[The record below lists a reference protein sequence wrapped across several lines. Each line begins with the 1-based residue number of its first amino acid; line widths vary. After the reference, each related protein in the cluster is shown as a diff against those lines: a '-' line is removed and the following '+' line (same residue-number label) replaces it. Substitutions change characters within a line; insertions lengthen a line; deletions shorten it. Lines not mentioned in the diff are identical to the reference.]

1 MRRVHIWHRL
11 VALLSILAVPVNASA
26 QTVGGAAA
34 SPRASSV
41 DWRSGIA
48 IVAVILLLL
57 IAIGVAVKLYDVK
70 RRRAEENAALQSSLS
85 DALLLERSIV
95 GLPVAPFVSQSV
107 WPHSSVVIAVRGSVP
122 TQELR
127 DAVMQLV
134 EREAFRR
141 HPGARAEDQLQVDP
155 RIGLDR
161 TRSTAR

>member
-1 MRRVHIWHRL
+1 MQRVHIRHRL
-11 VALLSILAVPVNASA
+11 TVLLPILAVPVATSA
-26 QTVGGAAA
+26 QTAADA
-34 SPRASSV
+34 PPQARST
-41 DWRSGIA
+41 DWGNGVA

>member
-48 IVAVILLLL
+48 IVAVILLL
-57 IAIGVAVKLYDVK
+57 IIGIGVAVKLYDVK
-70 RRRAEENAALQSSLS
+70 RRRTEENAALQSLLS
-85 DALLLERSIV
+85 EALMLERSVV

-107 WPHSSVVIAVRGSVP
+107 WPRSPVVIAVRGSVP
-122 TQELR
+122 TLELR
-127 DAVMQLV
+127 DAVIRLV
-134 EREAFRR
+134 EREAYRR
-141 HPGARAEDQLQVDP
+141 QPGARTEDRLQVDP
-155 RIGLDR
+155 RIGQDR
-161 TRSTAR
+161 VWSTTR